1 MPLWINANGGLL
13 RERCRCKVAVSAAY
27 IKYRLRQLK
36 LGVEARFSCAQQ
48 CAEGGQLAQV
58 AGKQVVSH
66 TADSKAGRMLILQQ
80 ALQDLFVAGGNAVWC
95 KMRSQLGPGPPVR
108 LGVGQNF
115 EHCCTQGSRVA
126 RRRV

>member
-13 RERCRCKVAVSAAY
+13 RERRRCKVAVSAAY

-66 TADSKAGRMLILQQ
+66 TADSKTG
-80 ALQDLFVAGGNAVWC
+80 
-95 KMRSQLGPGPPVR
+95 
-108 LGVGQNF
+108 
-115 EHCCTQGSRVA
+115 
-126 RRRV
+126 

>member
-1 MPLWINANGGLL
+1 MPLWINANSGLL
-13 RERCRCKVAVSAAY
+13 CERCRCKVAVSTAY

-66 TADSKAGRMLILQQ
+66 TEDSKTGRLLILQQ
-80 ALQDLFVAGGNAVWC
+80 TLQDLFVAGGNAARC
-95 KMRSQLGPGPPVR
+95 KMRS
-108 LGVGQNF
+108 
-115 EHCCTQGSRVA
+115 
-126 RRRV
+126 